1 MVLSND
7 NVTEGTMP
15 TEEKMTIDERRKYLL
30 IMRSRYVAADPKER
44 GRLLTKIGHRM

>member
-15 TEEKMTIDERRKYLL
+15 TEKRMTIDERRKYLS
-30 IMRSRYVAADPKER
+30 IMRSRYHMVSRK
-44 GRLLTKIGHRM
+44 GRSQWLTEMQ